1 MNNKEKIKLL
11 WEQVRHEDD
20 LHRAVNMIA
29 ELSEQEMSERME
41 DTLNL
46 HKTIEQLDVNIRAEL
61 KSVEKVLYGN
71 GDPTHSIIARLDKI
85 EEQQHKFSES
95 VNKLVW
101 VIVSAVVVQIVLYLI
116 RVL

>member
-46 HKTIEQLDVNIRAEL
+46 YKTIEQLDVNIRAEL
-61 KSVEKVLYGN
+61 KSIEKVLYGN
-71 GDPTHSIIARLDKI
+71 GDPTHSIIVRLDKI
-85 EEQQHKFSES
+85 EEQQHKFSEN

-116 RVL
+116 KVL